1 MTLWNS
7 RLGTDPSDALMDF
20 SVSIQFDKRL
30 AKYDIEASLAH
41 LFGLKEVG
49 LVEQGEF
56 EKISE
61 ALKIIEE
68 EMAAGSFDFIQTDED
83 IHTAIERRTIELV
96 GDVGGKL
103 HTGRSRNDQ
112 VVTALRLLLKDEL
125 KNIFSNLIDFNSVI
139 LNRAKEVPD
148 VYLPG
153 YTHLQRAQPILLSH
167 HLLAHGWA
175 FFRDLDRIWDCYL
188 RLDCSSLGAGAL
200 GGSTLPLD
208 PKTVK
213 DRLGFK
219 NLFENSLDAVAD
231 RDFVAEALFV
241 ISMIGI
247 HLSKMGEEIILWTTS
262 EFGFATLDDRYSTG
276 SSMLPQKKNPD
287 IAELARGKS
296 GRLIGNLTGFLA
308 TLKSLPLAYNR
319 DLQEDKEPLFD
330 SIDQIKLALSA
341 YCGLYETIEFHDTSM
356 QSAADSAYSVA
367 IDLAEWLVKKGLPFR
382 SAYNLVG
389 SIVKDSIQR
398 HVALPELV
406 LAHPDLGEQAMEIFE
421 PGSSVK
427 RRVTHGS
434 TGVDPVKIQ
443 IKNYEKK
450 LNETKKQLLK
460 I

>member
-7 RLGTDPSDALMDF
+7 RLGSDPSKILMDF
-20 SVSIQFDKRL
+20 TVSLNFDRRL

-41 LFGLKEVG
+41 LYGLKEVG
-49 LVEQGEF
+49 LISQVEF
-56 EKISE
+56 EKISG
-61 ALKIIEE
+61 ALKTIGDEI
-68 EMAAGSFDFIQTDED
+68 STDVFNFVDTDED
-83 IHTAIERRTIELV
+83 IHTAIERRTIEIV

-112 VVTALRLLLKDEL
+112 VVTALRLLVKDEL
-125 KNIFSNLIDFNSVI
+125 KQIAERVVELNTVI

-148 VYLPG
+148 IYLPG
-153 YTHLQRAQPILLSH
+153 YTHLQRAQPVLLSH

-175 FFRDLDRIWDCYL
+175 FFRDLDRIVDCYS
-188 RLDCSSLGAGAL
+188 RVDCSVLGAGAL
-200 GGSTLPLD
+200 GGTTLPLD

-213 DRLGFK
+213 DKLGFK
-219 NLFENSLDAVAD
+219 ELFENSLDAVAD
-231 RDFVAEALFV
+231 RDFVAETLFV
-241 ISMIGI
+241 LSLVGI
-247 HLSKMGEEIILWTTS
+247 HLSKMGEEIILWTTA
-262 EFGFATLDDRYSTG
+262 EFGFATLDDGFSTG

-296 GRLIGNLTGFLA
+296 GRLVGNLTGFLA
-308 TLKSLPLAYNR
+308 TMKSLPLAYNR

-341 YCGLYETIEFHDTSM
+341 FAGMYDTLQFHDTTM
-356 QSAADSAYSVA
+356 QSSADSAYSVA
-367 IDLAEWLVKKGLPFR
+367 IDLAEWLVKKGMPFR

-406 LAHPDLGEQAMEIFE
+406 LAHPDLGEPALEIFE
-421 PGSSVK
+421 PGSSV
-427 RRVTHGS
+427 RRRTSHGS
-434 TGVDPVKIQ
+434 TGNEQVKIQ

-450 LNETKKQLLK
+450 LNEGKKQLLK